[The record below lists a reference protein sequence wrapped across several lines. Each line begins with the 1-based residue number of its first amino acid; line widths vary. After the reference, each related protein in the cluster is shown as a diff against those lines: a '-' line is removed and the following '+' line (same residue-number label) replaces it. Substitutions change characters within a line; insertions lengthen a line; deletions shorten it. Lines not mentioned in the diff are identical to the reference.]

1 MCFTGNQRSS
11 NITEGD
17 TAPQQPVTQYDTLK
31 WRREK
36 TREREIRE
44 KQKGER
50 EWRELKKAE
59 REKDINKQLGAS
71 KSLHSCYLGLT

>member
-36 TREREIRE
+36 GGEQEIKR
-44 KQKGER
+44 KKKKGED
-50 EWRELKKAE
+50 KE
-59 REKDINKQLGAS
+59 RVQAVNLLG
-71 KSLHSCYLGLT
+71 K